1 VTGRVIWA
9 ATAPETLDA
18 LVARMEQLAWQ
29 PPADL
34 RFEGSP
40 RYVFDV
46 VEEAVGDAAERRGP
60 GTEAAPLAMA

>member
-29 PPADL
+29 TAGRPAI
-34 RFEGSP
+34 
-40 RYVFDV
+40 
-46 VEEAVGDAAERRGP
+46 
-60 GTEAAPLAMA
+60 